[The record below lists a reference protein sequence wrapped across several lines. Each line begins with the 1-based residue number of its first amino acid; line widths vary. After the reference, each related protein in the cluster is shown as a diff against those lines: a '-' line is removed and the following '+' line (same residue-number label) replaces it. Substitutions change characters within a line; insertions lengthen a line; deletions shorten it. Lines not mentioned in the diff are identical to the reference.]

1 MSAKSRLGSGGYGI
15 CRKGTFAGK
24 TLDTGEVHTGKVV
37 DLFLSTQVSAAIR
50 KPGIPGGTPAWLKTT
65 LEILTGRRGNR
76 VEMPKFQALTF
87 SDAPTRAECEAL
99 YRYINAVRY
108 SLEQI
113 IKRLDS

>member
-1 MSAKSRLGSGGYGI
+1 MSARSRLGSGGYGI

-24 TLDTGEVHTGKVV
+24 AFDTGEVHTGKVV
-37 DLFLSTQVSAAIR
+37 DLFLSTQIPAAIK
-50 KPGIPGGTPAWLKTT
+50 KPGIPAGTPAWLKTT

-76 VEMPKFQALTF
+76 VELPKFQALTF
-87 SDAPTRAECEAL
+87 SDTPTRAECEAL
-99 YRYINAVRY
+99 YRYINAVRH

>member
-24 TLDTGEVHTGKVV
+24 AFDTGEVHTEKIV
-37 DLFLSTQVSAAIR
+37 DLFLSKQVSTAIK
-50 KPGIPGGTPAWLKTT
+50 KPGIPAGTPAWLKIT

-87 SDAPTRAECEAL
+87 SDTPTRAECEAL
-99 YRYINAVRY
+99 YRYINAVRH

>member
-15 CRKGTFAGK
+15 RRKGTFAGK
-24 TLDTGEVHTGKVV
+24 AFDTGEVHTGKVV
-37 DLFLSTQVSAAIR
+37 DLFLSTQVSTAIK
-50 KPGIPGGTPAWLKTT
+50 KPGIPAGTPAWLKTT

-87 SDAPTRAECEAL
+87 SDTPTRAECEAL
-99 YRYINAVRY
+99 YRYINAVRH